1 MQISV
6 TEQVSQ
12 AELRADTLEQMA
24 PDIFVNT
31 EV

>member
-12 AELRADTLEQMA
+12 AELSADTPGQIV